1 MPQTP
6 FKGRSDFLGVFGFL
20 ETGDGVLLVA
30 NKRIID
36 GREQAVWD
44 LPGGGVEQGETL
56 AEALRREMFEETALT
71 VVVHEMLFVAEGE
84 RLRGGARHGVWRS
97 FFFRIEREHGEI
109 DLSRE
114 PDIVDH
120 RFEPRSTLPALLDA
134 PYHRGFVRWLNS
146 RGELRHV
153 FDRWSD

>member
-1 MPQTP
+1 MVRIALLDDYQNVAMKSADWNALPADC
-6 FKGRSDFLGVFGFL
+6 SVEVFQ
-20 ETGDGVLLVA
+20 DHLVSE
-30 NKRIID
+30 D
-36 GREQAVWD
+36 
-44 LPGGGVEQGETL
+44 
-56 AEALRREMFEETALT
+56 AEPPDILLRREMFEETALT
-71 VVVHEMLFVAEGE
+71 VAVHEMLFVAEGE

-120 RFEPRSTLPALLDA
+120 RFEPRSTLPGLLDA

-146 RGELRHV
+146 HGELRHV
-153 FDRWSD
+153 FDQWID